1 MKRIDIGEAIL
12 TYGESLVEEYVGALR
27 KVMRDPKAEL
37 SSQEREDW
45 GESVDAFRRLNGGE
59 QMIVLRSAEL
69 QLKRAK
75 LRRAQ
80 RQSH

>member
-12 TYGESLVEEYVGALR
+12 AYRESLVEEYVGALR
-27 KVMRDPKAEL
+27 RIMRDPKAEL

-45 GESVDAFRRLNGGE
+45 GESVDVFRGLSGHE

-75 LRRAQ
+75 LGRAQ
-80 RQSH
+80 CQSH